1 MEAALSADIV
11 SSTSLS
17 SEDLSNLRKELMN
30 TISFFEK
37 SLDPSGVNFWGRIV
51 KGDSIECYLR
61 RVNWSLRIAL
71 ALKLK
76 TKFWVAPLA
85 CSEETKKQG
94 LRFAIGAGTFKTVDR
109 GNDIMDGSPI
119 YLSGREM
126 QKGKKPSRRMMFLT
140 EEDSFGAMR
149 IINNLVIWLDD
160 KVNGMTAKQCEAVYY
175 MLLGLKRSELLEK
188 LDVKQSALSQRLTSV
203 DWNKIENTIIDFEH
217 LNFDML

>member
-1 MEAALSADIV
+1 
-11 SSTSLS
+11 
-17 SEDLSNLRKELMN
+17 
-30 TISFFEK
+30 
-37 SLDPSGVNFWGRIV
+37 
-51 KGDSIECYLR
+51 
-61 RVNWSLRIAL
+61 
-71 ALKLK
+71 
-76 TKFWVAPLA
+76 
-85 CSEETKKQG
+85 
-94 LRFAIGAGTFKTVDR
+94 
-109 GNDIMDGSPI
+109 
-119 YLSGREM
+119 M

-140 EEDSFGAMR
+140 EDDSFGAMR